1 MHKISEIYISQI
13 NRKRATFVAALIFCS
28 LIGYQIYK
36 NGGISI
42 SVIAT
47 SLAIAL
53 LFAARH
59 RNVWTTLIDESQW
72 TLEPEET
79 SLAFHFRGGCARIH
93 GADIKKIKAKL
104 RKEKILWFDIHYKNQ
119 VTRIQDYDGMDLLY
133 LHAKKISG
141 DSVQIEEIRQRFPLI

>member
-1 MHKISEIYISQI
+1 MHKICESHIIHI
-13 NRKRATFVAALIFCS
+13 NRKRAAFVATLISCS
-28 LIGYQIYK
+28 LIVYHIYK

-42 SVIAT
+42 SMIAT
-47 SLAIAL
+47 SLAVALIIA
-53 LFAARH
+53 FRH

-72 TLEPEET
+72 TLEPEEK

-104 RKEKILWFDIHYKNQ
+104 KKEKILWFDIHYKNQ

-141 DSVQIEEIRQRFPLI
+141 DSVQIEEIR